1 MQSYHEQNILT
12 RHPVA
17 IAAVLS
23 VEDSQTGLLEDPQT
37 GLLEDPQTKLLE
49 EEAAIQPIHL
59 PFFYLCWQK
68 ALDIL
73 FGLIS
78 LLLLLILFPFLAL
91 LIYLDSPGPIF
102 FHQER
107 VGYCGQKFLMH
118 KFRSMRP
125 TTEQAGPLLWKTA
138 GDQRVTR
145 IGRFMRATH
154 LDELPQVINI
164 LRGEMTLIGPR
175 PERPE
180 YVAELAKSNS
190 RYRYRLGVKP
200 GLTGWA
206 QVNYGYGNSFRDDLI
221 KLQYDL
227 HYIENRSIKLDLFI
241 LMKTVMEV
249 VRHRGDQ

>member
-1 MQSYHEQNILT
+1 MSFEQFWTIIGKQWRLIVICFPVLGLETFIGSKLMTPIYQSSALVQ
-12 RHPVA
+12 VA
-17 IAAVLS
+17 VRS
-23 VEDSQTGLLEDPQT
+23 SNSQAD
-37 GLLEDPQTKLLE
+37 
-49 EEAAIQPIHL
+49 
-59 PFFYLCWQK
+59 YN
-68 ALDIL
+68 
-73 FGLIS
+73 S
-78 LLLLLILFPFLAL
+78 LLA
-91 LIYLDSPGPIF
+91 S
-102 FHQER
+102 
-107 VGYCGQKFLMH
+107 
-118 KFRSMRP
+118 
-125 TTEQAGPLLWKTA
+125 
-138 GDQRVTR
+138 DQRVTR

-206 QVNYGYGNSFRDDLI
+206 QVNYGYGNSYRDDLI